1 MSDLLARFIDDGE
14 EDPIDPGFIDD
25 SPAPDVYAVPNSTGA
40 MFSAGA
46 NSALQGMQGDFE
58 YFKAIGNILVG
69 DEDAAAENVE
79 AAELRQELAAMP
91 MRGMETFAEFI
102 DQPTFDGFYDQLVS
116 SVGMIT
122 PSLLSSVA
130 TGLSGAVAG
139 VVGKAV
145 LSTGGKKA
153 AKKLLQDSLEK
164 KARNEVLTRQ
174 ETEAL
179 EAAYGV
185 LQKSP
190 NYKGAA
196 KVGGIAGL
204 TASEFPLMA
213 GGSLAEFDEAGE
225 DLTSERA
232 LQSLLIGSAQTAVSV
247 GGEAFVMTKLKD
259 LALSKATKE
268 SGLLASMGK
277 GAVKGFGFS
286 AATEG
291 TTEVIQEGMNVAQR
305 FAVDEDYTKEEAQ
318 LRLGQSFF
326 VGSLGSGVFGGAGGG
341 AAGVFSKARSM
352 LSQSSENNQNAQMDA
367 EATGTTEET
376 VFSGTPTPESPNDIN
391 AQFAASNNP
400 NSSKRIMWT
409 PNPNDV
415 SQTGDIETYQDE
427 NGEDIYALV
436 VDGQGRAFS
445 KDRAALEELLNA
457 EDHETTL
464 ASLLGYSG
472 VKPEDGDRVV
482 RITDAEGNVIS
493 EEATNAAGEAAALQA
508 AERIRTSPND
518 VIDVISNKTALED
531 RAQRLKKTL
540 NIKKMQSDLDEDVDP
555 TESETPTELQEL
567 DGFVEQDTNI
577 DVDLTEGGYAPQSL
591 LYLSKETP
599 KVTAEREDFLQRIE
613 DMSNSPDNGTTFE
626 AYDGY
631 EQDLTHGAAKK
642 LAQTMSE
649 VPGDYFV
656 EEEVVN
662 GERRIF
668 LRRGGSFN
676 DLENG
681 QLEWEMVQSTFGD
694 RKDSTANQNYF
705 TLDAEGETDS
715 QKKRNTKIDIP
726 VFQAINEETGEVYAV
741 KVNDLVTAGRTF
753 NVQTDTALVG
763 EGMNTTQGLKAGLL
777 SGMKALE
784 ARGFR
789 LNYFG
794 RPLDNEYI
802 QQLRTAQP
810 NQDGGTAQEVRF
822 FNELILL
829 TQNGARFTLADIV
842 GEPDSIPLESQNA
855 SDPVGRAQKAATKIK
870 DALRKNPNRS
880 ETEIALMMPAIE
892 AGLIE
897 EALAEEKARG
907 PVTGV
912 ETLEKAPGSFVNKR
926 GESTLPDARD
936 PEALDRA
943 RQLRSDPAAVT
954 EEAKARVKARLVERY
969 EAAVLQ
975 MMGLGRKDSATLQNR
990 SKALTE
996 LDRRNVKKITDSIN
1010 QTLREDSKFS
1020 RLPEKEQKAQK
1031 EALVSEAIE
1040 QYLQDRPSELDYR
1053 GTGPLPLGSSSIGV
1067 ADTDQE
1073 AWVQITG
1080 AARTNSLVDVER
1092 KKILEEINILLG
1104 DDLKDPLTK
1113 FAPEN
1118 TNEADLQ
1125 TSDKL
1130 DLTTT
1135 TDMGVDLLAADTVSE
1150 PAVSETVSDP
1160 REVNLPS
1167 DPASQKRADKLTGRS
1182 KPNSPE
1188 YAFVDRYD
1196 EIAMAAFEAAKD
1208 AGVFDDAKETLG
1220 TNPTSTTE
1228 RIPSR
1233 ILTESAPQAGGLS
1246 QAQQNRLGYDNTGK
1260 ILSKEQMDTKEE
1272 LRFDSP
1278 LNSASQYMTSV
1289 YGDFGDA
1296 ANAIIALALKVFK
1309 GLRNQR
1315 ITIFTLSELQKNFDN
1330 TLEAD
1335 SPLLM
1340 IARSQLQEM
1349 LTEFENNPTT
1359 QGLNA
1364 SNGSETFIVI
1374 REQTTE
1380 DGDVSDV
1387 LTAAILGHE
1396 LGHSIF
1402 SKALTELEANP
1413 ILHKR
1418 LIDAFTAAI
1427 NGPLKDVEQYKG
1439 IDGFEEWYSDQVAA
1453 FLLNKKKTAK
1463 NGADSY
1469 FKRLAQKIRAFIS
1482 RVNTMLGGRLT
1493 ADKEFTAYVNAMLK
1507 AEKKALQFERGSV
1520 KKGDHI
1526 DGYVLKRMVAAVRET
1541 VPQRIARQ
1549 YNKYAE
1555 KILASGAM
1563 GLFNKYAL
1571 ANDNWLRSLGPEG
1584 TMIAQFFSAQ
1594 SNSNEKN
1601 GFHHDKQ
1608 RIENIYIQKLAK
1620 VLGVD
1625 PSKADEWVNNPEL
1638 DEIFRNVED
1647 DTIDTADL
1655 KPKERAVREL
1665 YTTFYQEY
1673 LLDGEG
1679 RPLSRTMFRKN
1690 YAPRQI
1696 NFAALD
1702 QSTEAQEKL
1711 ARAMVDHPRPG
1722 EPEITLSTARKLVR
1736 TIMLNSTENPDVVS
1750 DETEDTTD
1758 NITPGF
1764 NNAASRTL
1772 GAIPTKVLR
1781 DIGVLT
1787 PAAEAAVQYFHH
1799 AIRKKEYER
1808 RGGSKYLRGLISSL
1822 PEEHQAY
1829 AEQAVMA
1836 QMGRLGIGMKPW
1848 MRTVNSAAAV
1858 ATATTTLLFTT
1869 FSSVTD
1875 LAGVAIRSKEMGG
1888 LSYFFSELNKTL
1900 STKENR
1906 ELAQAIGISSS
1917 EARDNLFM
1925 SFGELDFAN
1934 AKARKVLDYWF
1945 KYTGLQWYTRFSR
1958 EFAAGMGRE
1967 FLLNTA
1973 KAEVTDKTTRYL
1985 TELGLTREEVI
1996 RWDEGN
2002 GSFDTP
2008 EGRKVAAAI
2017 ARFVDESIV
2026 RPNPSERPIWA
2037 SNPYLAVV
2045 WQLKSYFYSF
2055 GKVMIGGIG
2064 REVKNRYREDGNFAG
2079 GGQLALLAGA
2089 TLLPLAAA
2097 GMELKELAKYMLQ
2110 AVIPGIDAN
2119 DRTFRTDH
2127 MRTPEYLATLVD
2139 KTGLYG
2145 PFTIP
2150 ISALTSW
2157 GWGDNPLVSQIPL
2170 VDLFDSTLVEG
2181 QWDRPI
2187 PVLNNLIAG
2196 KSN

>member
-14 EDPIDPGFIDD
+14 EDPIDPRFIDD

-40 MFSAGA
+40 KFSAGA
-46 NSALQGMQGDFE
+46 NSAMQGMQGDFE

-179 EAAYGV
+179 DAAYGV
-185 LQKSP
+185 LQKSS
-190 NYKGAA
+190 NYRGAA
-196 KVGGIAGL
+196 KAGGITGL
-204 TASEFPLMA
+204 AASEFPLMA

-247 GGEAFVMTKLKD
+247 AGEAFVMTKLKD
-259 LALSKATKE
+259 LALSKATTE

-367 EATGTTEET
+367 EATGATEET
-376 VFSGTPTPESPNDIN
+376 VFGGTPTPESPNDIN

-763 EGMNTTQGLKAGLL
+763 EGMDTTQGLKAGLL

-842 GEPDSIPLESQNA
+842 GAPDSIPLESRNA

-912 ETLEKAPGSFVNKR
+912 ETLEEAPGSFVNKR

-943 RQLRSDPAAVT
+943 RKLRSDPAAVT
-954 EEAKARVKARLVERY
+954 EEAKVRVREQLVTQY
-969 EAAVLQ
+969 TQASLQ
-975 MMGLGRKDSATLQNR
+975 
-990 SKALTE
+990 
-996 LDRRNVKKITDSIN
+996 
-1010 QTLREDSKFS
+1010 REGVFDDDT
-1020 RLPEKEQKAQK
+1020 Q
-1031 EALVSEAIE
+1031 
-1040 QYLQDRPSELDYR
+1040 
-1053 GTGPLPLGSSSIGV
+1053 PLGSRTTGV
-1067 ADTDQE
+1067 ADTKEE
-1073 AWVQITG
+1073 AWKQITD

-1182 KPNSPE
+1182 KPKSPE

-1260 ILSKEQMDTKEE
+1260 ILSKEQMETKEE

-1380 DGDVSDV
+1380 NGDVSDV

-1493 ADKEFTAYVNAMLK
+1493 ADKEFTAYVNEMLK
-1507 AEKKALQFERGSV
+1507 AEKKALQFERGSI

-1722 EPEITLSTARKLVR
+1722 EPEITLSTARRLVR

-1934 AKARKVLDYWF
+1934 AKSRKVLDYWF

-2017 ARFVDESIV
+2017 ARFVDESII

-2150 ISALTSW
+2150 ISALNSW
-2157 GWGDNPLVSQIPL
+2157 GWGDNPLVSQIPI

>member
-14 EDPIDPGFIDD
+14 EDPIDPRFIDD

-40 MFSAGA
+40 KFSAGA
-46 NSALQGMQGDFE
+46 NSAMQGMQGDFE
-58 YFKAIGNILVG
+58 YFKAIGNILIG

-153 AKKLLQDSLEK
+153 AKKLLQDSLER

-179 EAAYGV
+179 DAAYGV
-185 LQKSP
+185 LQKSI

-204 TASEFPLMA
+204 AASEFPLMA

-326 VGSLGSGVFGGAGGG
+326 VGALGSGVFGGAGGG

-367 EATGTTEET
+367 EATGATEET
-376 VFSGTPTPESPNDIN
+376 VFGGTPTPESPNDIN

-613 DMSNSPDNGTTFE
+613 DISNSPDNGTTFE

-656 EEEVVN
+656 EAEVVN

-681 QLEWEMVQSTFGD
+681 QLEWEMVQSTFRD

-705 TLDAEGETDS
+705 TIDAEGETDS

-726 VFQAINEETGEVYAV
+726 VFQAINEETGEVYSV

-763 EGMNTTQGLKAGLL
+763 EGMDTTQSLKAGLL

-842 GEPDSIPLESQNA
+842 GAPDSIPLESRNA
-855 SDPVGRAQKAATKIK
+855 SDPVGRAQKAAKKIE

-996 LDRRNVKKITDSIN
+996 LDRRNVKKITDIIN

-1020 RLPEKEQKAQK
+1020 RLSEKGQKAQK
-1031 EALVSEAIE
+1031 EALISEAIE

-1073 AWVQITG
+1073 AWAQITG

-1130 DLTTT
+1130 DLTIT

-1150 PAVSETVSDP
+1150 PAVSEAVSDP

-1182 KPNSPE
+1182 KPKSPE

-1233 ILTESAPQAGGLS
+1233 ILIESAPQAGGLS

-1260 ILSKEQMDTKEE
+1260 ILSKEQMETKEA

-1296 ANAIIALALKVFK
+1296 ANAIIALALKVFQ

-1380 DGDVSDV
+1380 NGDVSDV

-1402 SKALTELEANP
+1402 GKALTELEANP
-1413 ILHKR
+1413 TTHKR

-1507 AEKKALQFERGSV
+1507 AEKKALQFERGSI

-1526 DGYVLKRMVAAVRET
+1526 DGYVLKRMVSAVRET

-1679 RPLSRTMFRKN
+1679 RPLSQTMFRKN

-1722 EPEITLSTARKLVR
+1722 EPEITLSTARRLVR

-1869 FSSVTD
+1869 FSSITD

-1906 ELAQAIGISSS
+1906 ELAQAIGVSSS

-1934 AKARKVLDYWF
+1934 AKARKILDYWF

-2119 DRTFRTDH
+2119 DRTFRTNH

-2150 ISALTSW
+2150 ISALSSW
-2157 GWGDNPLVSQIPL
+2157 GWGDNPLVSQIPI